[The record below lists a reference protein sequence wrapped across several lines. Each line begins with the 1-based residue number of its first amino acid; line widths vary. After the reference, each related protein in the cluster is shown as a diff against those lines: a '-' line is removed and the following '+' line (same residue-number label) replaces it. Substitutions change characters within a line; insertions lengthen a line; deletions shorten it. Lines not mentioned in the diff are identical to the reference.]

1 MAEDHFISLIFM
13 QSLGENMNTSQI
25 EKRILMIAQREGR
38 RPRILL
44 VHLESDQ
51 SDRWTKPL
59 AASLAEFGFDV
70 DIGPSNQAPLQ
81 TARLAIDNDVHMI
94 CISIVD
100 STNQP
105 LVIDLAEALQAEGGA
120 DIRLVAGGAGMQ
132 PNHEELFRAGVD
144 LIVDFAKS
152 NINLIDR
159 MLALLD
165 EGGGKLGP

>member
-1 MAEDHFISLIFM
+1 
-13 QSLGENMNTSQI
+13 MNTNQI
-25 EKRILMIAQREGR
+25 KKRISAIVQQEGR
-38 RPRILL
+38 QPRILL
-44 VHLESDQ
+44 SHLESDQ
-51 SDRWTKPL
+51 TDRWTKPL

-94 CISIVD
+94 CASIVKI
-100 STNQP
+100 TNQQ
-105 LVIDLAEALQAEGGA
+105 LVVQLAEALQTEGGE

-144 LIVDFAKS
+144 LIVDFDKS
-152 NINLIDR
+152 NIKLIDG

-165 EGGGKLGP
+165 ESGGKRRP